1 MNANLFYLAA
11 ALGAVVLYLMM
22 EPRPAPFRAALTV
35 FGLAAVALILTAVAA
50 NAPAPEDAASGA
62 PFGLHVL
69 LSLVAVAGAARMVTH
84 PKPVYAALYF
94 ILVILAVA
102 VNFLLMQ
109 AEFMAF
115 ALLIVY
121 AGAIL
126 ITYLFVLML
135 AQQSGDRGSRG
146 EDASWYDRTPREP
159 IAALIL
165 AFIVLAT
172 TGDALFRRPNALPWV
187 ASPAE
192 TARANVRLWEQAG
205 DMPGLLADEAR
216 AVALADLAKDPGL
229 AKAWSPANATE
240 QAARE
245 AIAAASV
252 AIDGGGRR
260 LSVSPDGAS
269 ATVTLRTA
277 DGTLH
282 PVKLD
287 AAAAPSNSQS
297 LGHSLVA
304 KFPVSLEL
312 AGVILLMALFGAVV
326 LARKQMQM
334 AEDERRIAAGVQ
346 RLGDES
352 FERGGAA

>member
-1 MNANLFYLAA
+1 MNANLFYVAA

-35 FGLAAVALILTAVAA
+35 FGLAAVALLLTAVAG
-50 NAPAPEDAASGA
+50 NAPVPDGLASGA

-69 LSLVAVAGAARMVTH
+69 LSLVAVTGAARMVTH

-135 AQQSGDRGSRG
+135 AQQSGDTGARGA
-146 EDASWYDRTPREP
+146 DAAWYDRTPREP
-159 IAALIL
+159 IVALVL
-165 AFIVLAT
+165 AFVVLAT

-192 TARANVRLWEQAG
+192 TARANVRLWEQAN

-216 AVALADLAKDPGL
+216 AVALAQLAADPAL
-229 AKAWSPANATE
+229 ASKWSPSNATE

-245 AIAAASV
+245 AISAAAV
-252 AIDGGGRR
+252 AVDGGSRR
-260 LSVSPDGAS
+260 LAVAPDGSS

-277 DGTLH
+277 DGALH

-287 AAAAPSNSQS
+287 AAAAPSNSQG

-326 LARKQMQM
+326 LARRQMLM

-352 FERGGAA
+352 FDRGGAA

>member
-1 MNANLFYLAA
+1 MNANLFYVAA

-35 FGLAAVALILTAVAA
+35 FGLAAVALLLTAVAGS
-50 NAPAPEDAASGA
+50 APAPDGLASGA

-69 LSLVAVAGAARMVTH
+69 LSLVAVTGAARMVTH

-135 AQQSGDRGSRG
+135 AQQSGDRG
-146 EDASWYDRTPREP
+146 EDAAWYDRTPREP
-159 IAALIL
+159 IVALVL
-165 AFIVLAT
+165 AFVVLAT

-192 TARANVRLWEQAG
+192 TARANARLWEQAN

-216 AVALADLAKDPGL
+216 AVALAQLAADPSL
-229 AKAWSPANATE
+229 ASSWSPANATE

-245 AIAAASV
+245 SIAAATV
-252 AIDGGGRR
+252 AIDGGSKR
-260 LSVSPDGAS
+260 LAVAPDGSS

-277 DGTLH
+277 DGSLH

-287 AAAAPSNSQS
+287 AAAAPSNSQG

-326 LARKQMQM
+326 LARRQMLM

-352 FERGGAA
+352 FDRGGAA